1 MASGEVCASPLPP
14 HSSSKENAKI
24 TSDVIYGVGVA
35 VMWFEKK
42 YVDEQKESLTK
53 R

>member
-1 MASGEVCASPLPP
+1 MASGEVCASPPPP

-35 VMWFEKK
+35 VMWFDKNM
-42 YVDEQKESLTK
+42 DEQKENVTK